1 MMAREKCSPLYATPL
16 ESKSKMTTQIP
27 DILLMDGNHYYV
39 YTSSS
44 KTPPLPPS
52 SRILRVGDDLPSSN
66 CWRNYQA
73 VWEIKDGAL
82 YLRQLKGMYRLSGD
96 EPILANHFTGF
107 LFIPQGSFIEYVH
120 DFCPDFSQELCI
132 SVKHGQILG
141 TRLIRSPLE
150 KRQLEKTTGNK
161 LVTAIIRFAIQT
173 INFLSKIFRLWK
185 DK

>member
-1 MMAREKCSPLYATPL
+1 VARGKWLRPCVTTLSKRGASDNTSPGH
-16 ESKSKMTTQIP
+16 SS
-27 DILLMDGNHYYV
+27 DGRKRYYV
-39 YTSSS
+39 YTSNS

-66 CWRNYQA
+66 CWRNYEA

-120 DFCPDFSQELCI
+120 DFCPVFSQELCI
-132 SVKHGQILG
+132 SVKHGEILD
-141 TRLIRSPLE
+141 TRLISTPLE
-150 KRQLEKTTGNK
+150 KRQLEKTEGNK
-161 LVTAIIRFAIQT
+161 LVTAIIDFTIQVV
-173 INFLSKIFRLWK
+173 NFMTNLFCPFKR
-185 DK
+185 